1 MTQGLTRREFLRL
14 GTLTVGGLWA
24 AAYRFPLTAWAAPE
38 VPFRDPPLLTM
49 RRPEPGLL
57 EGTLVAQEQ
66 WVDLG
71 FRKARLLTYNG
82 SVPGPL
88 LRAQA
93 GDTIRLKFVNRLQ
106 DPTNLHY
113 HGLHIPPTGRADNVF
128 IYIHPGESFDYEF
141 TLPKEF
147 AGTAWYH
154 PHTFRPPSAVQAF
167 AGMTGPIVV
176 EGDLDR
182 APELQAA
189 EEHVVAL
196 KDIAFRGD
204 RPAPHE
210 VDEWGEGKE
219 GDYILVNGRLQ
230 PTLRVQRRLLRLR
243 FINMSNARHYRL
255 RLESLPF
262 HLIAT
267 DGGFVEKPVELEEV
281 VLVPGQR
288 ADVLI
293 RFDRP
298 GRYRLVNLFYPRG
311 TYLSKPANSLLMTV
325 DVPEGLPDP
334 PPVPAWLQPV
344 RRLTVDSDAPTRK
357 IEFGLFLIN
366 GRFMDLSHHQMNHQK
381 ADVETRLGAREVW
394 ELWNNHPVD
403 HPFHLHTYHFQIL
416 DRNGVPEP
424 FPAWHDTIPFR
435 PNDRVRIAVAFEDF
449 GGKTLFHCHILEHV
463 AMGMMALLQVNA

>member
-1 MTQGLTRREFLRL
+1 MTWVLTRREFLRL

-24 AAYRFPLTAWAAPE
+24 AVHRFPLTAWAAPE
-38 VPFRDPPLLTM
+38 VPFRDPPPLDV
-49 RRPEPGLL
+49 RRPEPGLV
-57 EGTLVAQEQ
+57 EGTLIAREQ

-82 SVPGPL
+82 SLPGPL
-88 LRAQA
+88 LRLRS
-93 GDTIRLKFVNRLQ
+93 GETVRLRFINNLKEA
-106 DPTNLHY
+106 TNLHY

-128 IYIHPGESFDYEF
+128 LYIPPGEGLEYEF
-141 TLPKEF
+141 TLPQE
-147 AGTAWYH
+147 AQTAWYH
-154 PHTFRPPSAVQAF
+154 PHTFRPPAAIQAF
-167 AGMTGPIVV
+167 AGMAGPIVV

-182 APELQAA
+182 VPELRAA

-196 KDIAFRGD
+196 KDVAFQGD
-204 RPAPHE
+204 RPAPHTT
-210 VDEWGEGKE
+210 DEWGEGKE

-255 RLESLPF
+255 RLDPAMAF

-267 DGGFVEKPVELEEV
+267 DGGFIEKPVELEEV
-281 VLVPGQR
+281 VLVPGER

-334 PPVPAWLQPV
+334 PSVPS
-344 RRLTVDSDAPTRK
+344 RLGSVPRIEVDPRVPTRT
-357 IEFGLFLIN
+357 IEFGLWLIN
-366 GRFMDLSHHQMNHQK
+366 GRFIDPSHQR
-381 ADVETRLGAREVW
+381 ADVETRLGQREVW

-403 HPFHLHTYHFQIL
+403 HPFHLHTFHFQVL

-435 PNDRVRIAVAFEDF
+435 PNERIRIAVAFEDF
-449 GGKTLFHCHILEHV
+449 GGKTLFHCHIMEHV